1 MICDKQKGNTALHIA
16 SLTGK
21 LEVVKI
27 LLVNG
32 SSVNARST
40 VSIVTAQHI
49 ACKGIAYATEFLS
62 VLVSVRPSV
71 CHTHEPCQNENRCT

>member
-49 ACKGIAYATEFLS
+49 ACKGSICYGIS
-62 VLVSVRPSV
+62 VRPCVRPSV
-71 CHTHEPCQNENRCT
+71 RLSHS